1 MSSEKFNEES
11 RPKLSAMFRPYRGR
25 IVGFVAL
32 ASVAMLAETV
42 AIGLLVPLMGL
53 LLPEG
58 IAAADG
64 GVLARLTDG
73 LSDAGIDSAWTIGAV
88 LIALVVTKNVLT
100 YAVTRYTDAMSFR
113 FQRDVQYDIA
123 ERFTNADYGFI
134 ASANM
139 GTMADM
145 AFRVVARA
153 GGMFT
158 AGLVVIHSLI
168 RAAAYVMVM
177 VLVSWPLTI
186 GVLIAAAGVTL
197 ANVAVVRA
205 AQTSGERAANEEAE
219 VGGFIHALLSGAR
232 TLRSYGQEAQEM
244 ARFKALGERV
254 YRRRKTKSA
263 VRAFPGPFSEVVAL
277 TSLVLAL
284 GLSAR
289 LLGSA
294 SLGEMAVFVVM
305 LVRALP
311 AVSGLNAARATI
323 ASDRTYADRISLWLA
338 DSRRTTMEDGSEPFA
353 SLREGVRFSGV
364 SFAYPSRQE
373 RVLTNATFEI
383 AAGKTTAIVGPSG
396 AGKSTVLD
404 LLLRLY
410 DPTLGAVTV
419 DGKPLE
425 TLRLADWRGAIG
437 MVSQGSFLFHDTVR
451 ANIAYGK
458 PGATDAEIERAVEQA
473 AAGFVY
479 DFPDGLDTVV
489 GDRGLLVSG
498 GQRQRLAIARALVR
512 SPEILVFDEATS
524 ELDTQSERL
533 IHDAVKQLQQDHTI
547 VIVAHRLSTVRDA
560 DQILVLDA
568 GAIAEQ
574 GTHEELLAL
583 GGIYHLLATQAQDPK
598 D

>member
-1 MSSEKFNEES
+1 MLAFT
-11 RPKLSAMFRPYRGR
+11 
-25 IVGFVAL
+25 AL
-32 ASVAMLAETV
+32 AATAMVAETL

-53 LLPEG
+53 LLP
-58 IAAADG
+58 DG
-64 GVLARLTDG
+64 VQATDSGFLARSTEF
-73 LSDAGIDSAWTIGAV
+73 LSDAGIDTAWTIGTV
-88 LIALVVTKNVLT
+88 LISLVVLKNVLM
-100 YAVTRYTDAMSFR
+100 YLAVWFGDVLSYRY
-113 FQRDVQYDIA
+113 QRDLQVTIA
-123 ERFTNADYGFI
+123 ERFASANYGFI
-134 ASANM
+134 AGSNM
-139 GTMADM
+139 GTLSDLTL
-145 AFRVVARA
+145 RVTVRA
-153 GGMFT
+153 GGVFK
-158 AGLVVIHSLI
+158 AALVVIQSLV
-168 RAAAYVMVM
+168 RAVAYAAIM

-186 GVLIAAAGVTL
+186 GVLIAAAGVSL
-197 ANVAVVRA
+197 ANASAVRA
-205 AQTSGERAANEEAE
+205 ARTSGERAADEEAE
-219 VGGFIHALLSGAR
+219 VGGFVHALLSGAR
-232 TLRSYGQEAQEM
+232 TMRSYGQETREL
-244 ARFKALGERV
+244 ALFNELEDRV
-254 YRRRKTKSA
+254 YRRRKMKA
-263 VRAFPGPFSEVVAL
+263 AARAFPGPFSEVVAL

-311 AVSGLNAARATI
+311 AVSGLNASRAVI
-323 ASDRTYADRISLWLA
+323 ASDRTYTDRITTWLA
-338 DSRRTTMEDGSEPFA
+338 ESRRDTMEDGSEPSG

-373 RVLTNATFEI
+373 QVLNNATFEI

-410 DPTLGAVTV
+410 DPTAGSVTV

-425 TLRLADWRGAIG
+425 TLRLADWRGGIG
-437 MVSQGSFLFHDTVR
+437 MVSQDSFLFHDTVR

-458 PGATDAEIERAVEQA
+458 QDATDAEIERAVEQA

-512 SPEILVFDEATS
+512 SPEILIFDEATS
-524 ELDTQSERL
+524 ELDTQAERL
-533 IHDAVKQLQQDHTI
+533 IHDAVKQLKQDHTI

-583 GGIYHLLATQAQDPK
+583 GGIYHRLATQAQDPK